1 MKNQIKILIAE
12 DQELVRKSLEII
24 LKNQADIE
32 VLGSVKNGREAIG
45 FVRKTKPDIILM
57 DIRMPV
63 MDGVTF
69 TKIIKEHYPEIKIII
84 LTTFDDD
91 EYIFAALRDGASGY
105 LLKGI
110 SADELV
116 CAIRKVN
123 QGNSMLNEDITAK
136 VIHLFSNMA
145 KNNLYIEVDKLG
157 IESIVPNELK
167 IIRLVSRGLSNKEIA
182 AKLNFSEGTV
192 RNYLSSIL
200 AKLNLRDRTQ
210 LAIWALQTGAQVLQS
225 KESEDI

>member
-1 MKNQIKILIAE
+1 MKSQIKILIAE

-63 MDGVTF
+63 MDGVTC

>member
-63 MDGVTF
+63 MDGVTC